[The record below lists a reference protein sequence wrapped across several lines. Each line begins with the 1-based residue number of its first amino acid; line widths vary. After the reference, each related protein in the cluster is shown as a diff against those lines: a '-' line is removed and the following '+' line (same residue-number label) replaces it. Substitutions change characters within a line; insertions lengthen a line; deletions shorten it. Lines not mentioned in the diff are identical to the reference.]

1 MRRLLAAAAL
11 ANTLALEVPAQTGEA
26 FEFDETGRQI
36 VVDRETH
43 WRNWVYQNNLVRDV
57 RAPMDSTGLFDFSGG
72 VKPRYFPA
80 VRNYVLDREEF
91 SFVDNVRFRGQ
102 TVTVTGRITALS
114 NDELAGRV
122 GDGDLTTFWEPSGAD
137 FNPEGLRNWQL
148 LVDLGRV
155 VFADSIVVHFPPA
168 GTGEDLGDAPKLFTV
183 EVSMGTQAG
192 DREYHFDVVGR
203 QSVSGNQ
210 RRFVFP
216 LRPLDQA
223 DADLDGEPDFE
234 GTFVHFVRL
243 AIFDSDLEAAELIGE
258 GESGRQAYEAL
269 APERRGMR
277 IFQRRTAGDFVKRID
292 PLLGDGGDTL
302 QTAEET
308 YLSLPDPER
317 GPIQYFKRELPR
329 VSEIEVIGRG
339 PNLAYRPQRRAGA
352 AYEDGGKGAP
362 LNAVDGVY
370 LTNWNGNA
378 WDLSFSSG
386 FAGHGDL
393 VFGTMWLDLGATFWI
408 DRILLG
414 MVPVSETETGG
425 ILFGWYL
432 DGSDG
437 TVLRAL
443 DMRTPEDFIQ
453 LEKSLEW
460 RDLVSDVYK
469 DNNTARV
476 RMMAESFELRRLR
489 FFQQRNDDPT
499 GRFSGTY
506 GAAGHFN
513 ELQMFGRGYPAEV
526 SFTSPEI
533 VLLPGVARE
542 EAAGVRERR
551 VLSEIRWEAEAVVR
565 EVEAETGQAVERT
578 GPLEL
583 NPAVELLLQTRT
595 SDTIDSLFS
604 YFQVATTGTRRR
616 AEVEV
621 ADYEALV
628 ELWEV
633 FRAWEALPE
642 SAQITLRDHS
652 DGDDDGDGV
661 ANEDPIDGL
670 DNDGDKLID
679 EDAGAGESGGPQSIR
694 GAGTIELTRHQR
706 RQDDDGDGAEDEDP
720 IDGIDNDG
728 DFLVDEDGKK
738 AAQPRQEAERVVTPV
753 FAGWSAWSEPYKAIG
768 TEARAEITSPS
779 PRKFLQA
786 RVTIRSEDPEVTA
799 RIRSLRVD
807 LAVPI
812 STDLAGE
819 LAVLTDAGRQ
829 LTGLAAAREDYRP
842 PQGVEPLERTP
853 YAFFVRAAGPDPNAP
868 EAAGGFDEMLLL
880 TPSSARLTGVR
891 LGRVAVEDLPGAE
904 SKADRRA
911 GGSAFE
917 RAFLPGE
924 GDGRFRDGE
933 GNELIATASG
943 DSLLLRFPGSVNAGY
958 SENENALVELRFE
971 TRTLR
976 AGSEFVAL
984 VRNAAGS
991 GVFQRVE
998 SEGRDAT
1005 ELVDSGTA
1013 RPGIVQVGEIVGEI
1027 RIPGV
1032 FTPNGDG
1039 VNDLLHIE
1047 FTVLTIRE
1055 DRPVEVALHDLSG
1068 RRIAKAAPRDRS
1080 GKTRSG
1086 TVSFTWDGRAGEGMA
1101 PPGIYIARV
1110 QLNTDAGDFE
1120 AVRLV
1125 NVVY

>member
-1 MRRLLAAAAL
+1 MRILLAAAAI
-11 ANTLALEVPAQTGEA
+11 ANALALEVRAQPGEA
-26 FEFDETGRQI
+26 FDFDEAGEQI
-36 VVDRETH
+36 VVDRESH
-43 WRNWVYQNNLVRDV
+43 WRSWVYQNNLVRDV
-57 RAPMDSTGLFDFSGG
+57 RSGMDSTGLFDFSRG
-72 VKPRYFPA
+72 VQPRYFPA
-80 VRNYVLDREEF
+80 IRNYVLDREEF

-102 TVTVTGRITALS
+102 TVTVTGQVTALS
-114 NDELAGRV
+114 NNDMAGRV
-122 GDGDLTTFWEPSGAD
+122 GDGDLTTFWEPSRAD
-137 FNPEGLRNWQL
+137 FNAEGLRNWQI

-168 GTGEDLGDAPKLFTV
+168 GTGEDLGDAPKLFSV
-183 EVSMGTQAG
+183 EVSMGKQAG
-192 DREYHFDVVGR
+192 DTEYRFDAVGR
-203 QSVSGNQ
+203 QSVSGSQ

-216 LRPLDQA
+216 LKPLDPA
-223 DADLDGEPDFE
+223 DADLDGEPDFS

-243 AIFDSDLEAAELIGE
+243 GIFDSDFQVAELIGE
-258 GESGRQAYEAL
+258 GESGLDAYEAL
-269 APERRGMR
+269 APERRGLR
-277 IFQRRTAGDFVKRID
+277 IFQRRTAGDFAKRID
-292 PLLGDGGDTL
+292 PLLGDRGDTL

-308 YLSLPDPER
+308 HLSLPEAER

-339 PNLAYRPQRRAGA
+339 SNLAYRPRRRAGA
-352 AYEDGGKGAP
+352 AYEDGGKGSP

-437 TVLRAL
+437 TALRAL

-460 RDLVSDVYK
+460 TDLVSDVYK

-476 RMMAESFELRRLR
+476 RMMAESFGLRKLR

-526 SFTSPEI
+526 SFISPEI

-542 EAAGVRERR
+542 EAVGVRARR

-565 EVEAETGQAVERT
+565 EVDPRTGNAVERVE
-578 GPLEL
+578 PLDR
-583 NPAVELLLQTRT
+583 NPAVELWLQTRT

-616 AEVEV
+616 TEVEV
-621 ADYEALV
+621 GDYEALV
-628 ELWEV
+628 GLWEV

-642 SAQITLRDHS
+642 SERITLRDHS
-652 DGDDDGDGV
+652 DGDDDRDGV

-670 DNDGDKLID
+670 DNDGDKRID
-679 EDAGAGESGGPQSIR
+679 EDAGAGETGGPQSIR
-694 GAGTIELTRHQR
+694 GAGTIELTKHQR
-706 RQDDDGDGAEDEDP
+706 RRDDDGDGAEDEDP
-720 IDGIDNDG
+720 IDGVDNDG
-728 DFLVDEDGKK
+728 DFLIDEDGKK

-753 FAGWSAWSEPYKAIG
+753 FAGWSAWSEPYKAPG
-768 TEARAEITSPS
+768 TEAKAEITSPS
-779 PRKFLQA
+779 PRKFLQV

-807 LAVPI
+807 LAAPI

-819 LAVLTDAGRQ
+819 LAVLTDAGRA
-829 LTGLAAAREDYRP
+829 LGDLITAPEDYRP
-842 PQGVEPLERTP
+842 PEGVEPLERTP
-853 YAFFVRAAGPDPNAP
+853 YVFFVRAAGPDPNAP
-868 EAAGGFDEMLLL
+868 EAAGGFDEILLL
-880 TPSSARLTGVR
+880 TPSRANLTGVR
-891 LGRVAVEDLPGAE
+891 LGRVTVEDSPGAA
-904 SKADRRA
+904 SKAERRA
-911 GGSAFE
+911 EGSVFE

-924 GDGRFRDGE
+924 GDGLFRDGE
-933 GNELIATASG
+933 GNELITTAPG
-943 DSLLLRFPGSVNAGY
+943 DSLLLRFPESVNAGF
-958 SENENALVELRFE
+958 SEKENALVELRFE
-971 TRTLR
+971 TQTLT

-984 VRNAAGS
+984 VRNSGGS
-991 GVFQRVE
+991 DVFQRVE

-1013 RPGIVQVGEIVGEI
+1013 RPGIVQVDEIVDEI
-1027 RIPGV
+1027 RIPEV

-1068 RRIAKAAPRDRS
+1068 RRIAAAAPRGRA
-1080 GKTRSG
+1080 GKTRNG
-1086 TVSFTWDGRAGEGMA
+1086 TVRFSWDGKAGEAMA
-1101 PPGIYIARV
+1101 PPGIYIARI
-1110 QLNTDAGDFE
+1110 QLKTDAEGFE